1 MDFAGQPVYRNDYV
15 DRAGFADIQSLV
27 LAGNGYFYGFAANLQ
42 YEPFSDQVSA
52 GTVTL
57 AGKPLGA
64 ATTRG
69 FIRTEPRFIPRARSA
84 GLPTQDA
91 ENFSVCA
98 PFWLT
103 EDGTRLIDSCGGI
116 YTASPIPS
124 LDLQPDGSFSNL
136 PFNGYINAIQWA
148 VEADKLDSTAVIPG
162 AGPRTA
168 FNYNPMADTYVQIYG
183 AGSLQ
188 YSGELSLA
196 TFTIGS
202 TSYAGHGR
210 YAFWNSSEDKLII
223 LEQAD
228 STASLLSDYGVA
240 VYSMTPPATGCA
252 FTPGATSATLSS
264 DQGSSTISVTTGAGC
279 IWEAVS
285 NASWITLGSGGASFG
300 PAVVTYSVSANT
312 GSTTRSGPL
321 TIAGQ
326 TFTVTQ
332 TAPSSTTVAT
342 AFAVSAPE
350 SATVGTPCRLVD
362 TRAGAPSTVSSG
374 ALIGGSNQDLAAT
387 LEQLQCAPGSHSIF
401 AEFYCGTGGGNAGI
415 SDGVP
420 NRSGPACRVDAEL
433 VNRNDSGQ
441 CGYHPR
447 GCGGRH
453 RRIRHRYDRSDR
465 RYQRLLR
472 AAGDRWV
479 YRSTACHRAGFWIPE
494 IHPVRRPS
502 SDKLM

>member
-1 MDFAGQPVYRNDYV
+1 M
-15 DRAGFADIQSLV
+15 
-27 LAGNGYFYGFAANLQ
+27 
-42 YEPFSDQVSA
+42 
-52 GTVTL
+52 
-57 AGKPLGA
+57 
-64 ATTRG
+64 
-69 FIRTEPRFIPRARSA
+69 
-84 GLPTQDA
+84 
-91 ENFSVCA
+91 
-98 PFWLT
+98 
-103 EDGTRLIDSCGGI
+103 
-116 YTASPIPS
+116 
-124 LDLQPDGSFSNL
+124 
-136 PFNGYINAIQWA
+136 
-148 VEADKLDSTAVIPG
+148 IPG

-240 VYSMTPPATGCA
+240 VCSMTTPATGCA

-312 GSTTRSGPL
+312 GSTTRSGTL

-374 ALIGGSNQDLAAT
+374 ALIGGSNRTLPLLSSNCNVPPAAT
-387 LEQLQCAPGSHSIF
+387 AYSLNFTVVPAAGLLGYLTVYPTGVARPVVSTLNSLTGTIVANAAIIPAGAAGGIDVFATDTTDLIVDINGYFGPPGAGGLSFYSLPPCRVLDTRNPPGSPPF
-401 AEFYCGTGGGNAGI
+401 TGQIN
-415 SDGVP
+415 
-420 NRSGPACRVDAEL
+420 
-433 VNRNDSGQ
+433 VNVIGS
-441 CGYHPR
+441 
-447 GCGGRH
+447 GCGGTEQAQA
-453 RRIRHRYDRSDR
+453 YVFNATVVPSASLG
-465 RYQRLLR
+465 YLTLWAQG
-472 AAGDRWV
+472 AGEPLV
-479 YRSTACHRAGFWIPE
+479 STENSLDGAITSNMAIVPTS
-494 IHPVRRPS
+494 PS
-502 SDKLM
+502 GVSALATDKTHLILDMSGYFAP